1 MKKIAKNFNNL
12 IQKTIFKVQNKTNT
26 KFKISNF
33 NKYLITFIG
42 LLFFY
47 LFYLLIPLLY
57 DKGWVQNSIE
67 SKIFNE
73 FKINLSASAD
83 ISYRILPAPHFLIK
97 NSKII
102 LNNDE
107 NQRSIADVKN
117 LKVFFSQK
125 NLFDKE
131 KINLKKIVI
140 DSANFF
146 LLRDDIKKLNELSN
160 NQFIKKKIKIYNSNI
175 FFKDNLG
182 EIITI
187 IKIDKSEIF
196 FDEEKQLN
204 LFNLKGNTFGVPFI
218 FDLTHKNDSIQSKKI
233 NLQVKTLNLNIFNES
248 IYKYKN
254 LIKGKNTISFANST
268 IKTKYSVKE
277 KLMTFTSDNSR
288 LNSSIVNYKGELL
301 INPFN
306 LDLDIDLGNYK
317 ISKLFSFNSILEE
330 VVKSKLLFNENL
342 TLNLSVLAS
351 SNSINEI
358 FQKAEINFNII
369 NSNINLDKTKFINDK
384 IGFLELNNS
393 NLFIKNDKLI
403 LNTDVMIIIEDS
415 KQLFSLLNTNKKSR
429 KQIKNILINFDY
441 DFFNK
446 QMKFN
451 NIKIDNKDVSDN
463 LLNVLED
470 FNDSSINNKVKSRQV
485 INKIFNIYEG

>member
-1 MKKIAKNFNNL
+1 
-12 IQKTIFKVQNKTNT
+12 
-26 KFKISNF
+26 
-33 NKYLITFIG
+33 
-42 LLFFY
+42 
-47 LFYLLIPLLY
+47 
-57 DKGWVQNSIE
+57 
-67 SKIFNE
+67 
-73 FKINLSASAD
+73 
-83 ISYRILPAPHFLIK
+83 
-97 NSKII
+97 
-102 LNNDE
+102 
-107 NQRSIADVKN
+107 
-117 LKVFFSQK
+117 
-125 NLFDKE
+125 
-131 KINLKKIVI
+131 
-140 DSANFF
+140 
-146 LLRDDIKKLNELSN
+146 
-160 NQFIKKKIKIYNSNI
+160 
-175 FFKDNLG
+175 
-182 EIITI
+182 
-187 IKIDKSEIF
+187 
-196 FDEEKQLN
+196 
-204 LFNLKGNTFGVPFI
+204 
-218 FDLTHKNDSIQSKKI
+218 
-233 NLQVKTLNLNIFNES
+233 
-248 IYKYKN
+248 
-254 LIKGKNTISFANST
+254 
-268 IKTKYSVKE
+268 
-277 KLMTFTSDNSR
+277 MTFTSDNSR